1 MAKKNNKPKTVFD
14 ALSVLAK
21 AVEELKSA
29 TGLNQRAVILL
40 LHDHTRIPKK
50 TIKAVLDGSLEALE
64 KYTADD
70 EPDDGFEG

>member
-1 MAKKNNKPKTVFD
+1 MKVTSKPKTVFD

-50 TIKAVLDGSLEALE
+50 TIKRVLEGSLEALA
-64 KYTADD
+64 KFTGDD
-70 EPDDGFEG
+70 SEDEGFEE